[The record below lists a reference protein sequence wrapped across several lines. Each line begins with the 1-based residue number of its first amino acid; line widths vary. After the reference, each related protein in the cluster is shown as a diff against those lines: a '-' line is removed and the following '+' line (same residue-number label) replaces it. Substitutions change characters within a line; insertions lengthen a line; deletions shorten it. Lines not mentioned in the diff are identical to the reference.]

1 MIPKIFVFVAYV
13 VFYLFSM
20 AADGQNKKTRSTIL
34 MLSCV
39 VLAYLA
45 GTRNP
50 YLWADTPVYYDDFVL
65 ANDIFH
71 YSLLDR
77 PNGYVEGGYHFMV
90 VIIKT
95 FTDNPTVYFMVISL
109 LTFFFLYKSLHRYS
123 IYPMLGLCIY
133 ISRFMIGRNMM
144 QIRSCIAIVIIIS
157 FTYLVREKKWW
168 AYFLVLLLCYNL
180 HHTAIVAAPLLL
192 LGVLG
197 YHISK
202 KQIYYGLLISFVIAQ
217 YFGGFVKAW
226 VTSSD
231 YIMNM
236 ADSYLQE
243 GSEKAFS
250 NDLTNPVIWFQ
261 TIVLL
266 IFTYYEDRFKKLTD
280 YYYIYRN
287 AYFMSTVML
296 IVLCQYAVVAAR
308 TSTLFATFECM
319 IIPFFLTLFKKN
331 ERSVPYAIIGAG
343 LILLFIL
350 NFPSAITHIW
360 YIN

>member
-1 MIPKIFVFVAYV
+1 MIPKLYVFVAFV
-13 VFYLFSM
+13 VFYLFSIG
-20 AADGQNKKTRSTIL
+20 ADGQYKKMRNYIL
-34 MLSCV
+34 LLSC
-39 VLAYLA
+39 LMMAFFA

-50 YLWADTPVYYDDFVL
+50 MLWSDTFVYLDDFAF

-71 YSLLDR
+71 YSFLDR
-77 PNGYVEGGYHFMV
+77 PHGYSEGGYHFLV
-90 VIIKT
+90 VVIKT
-95 FTDNPTVYFMVISL
+95 FTDNPTAYFMVISI
-109 LTFFFLYKSLHRYS
+109 LTFLFLYKSLQRYS

-144 QIRSCIAIVIIIS
+144 QIRACLAIAIIIS
-157 FTYLVREKKWW
+157 FTYFVKEKKWW

-192 LGVLG
+192 LSVLG

-202 KQIYYGLLISFVIAQ
+202 RQIYYGLLISSVIAQ
-217 YFGGFVKAW
+217 FYGGAVKSW

-331 ERSVPYAIIGAG
+331 ERNVPYAIIGAG

-350 NFPSAITHIW
+350 NWPSAVSFIW

>member
-20 AADGQNKKTRSTIL
+20 AADGQNKKTRSAIL

-168 AYFLVLLLCYNL
+168 AYFFVLLLCYNL
-180 HHTAIVAAPLLL
+180 HHSTIVAAPLLL
-192 LGVLG
+192 LSVRG

>member
-1 MIPKIFVFVAYV
+1 MIPKLYVFVAFV
-13 VFYLFSM
+13 VFYLFSIG
-20 AADGQNKKTRSTIL
+20 ADGQYKKMRNLIL
-34 MLSCV
+34 LLSCSMM
-39 VLAYLA
+39 AFFA
-45 GTRNP
+45 GTRDP
-50 YLWADTPVYYDDFVL
+50 ILWFDTPVYFDDFVL

-71 YSLLDR
+71 YSFLDR
-77 PNGYVEGGYHFMV
+77 PHGYSEGGYHFLVV
-90 VIIKT
+90 VIKS
-95 FTDNPTVYFMVISL
+95 FTDNPTAYFMVISI
-109 LTFFFLYKSLHRYS
+109 LTFLFLYKSLQRYS

-144 QIRSCIAIVIIIS
+144 QIRACLAIAIIIF
-157 FTYLVREKKWW
+157 FTYLVKEKKWW
-168 AYFLVLLLCYNL
+168 VYSFVLLLCYNF
-180 HHTAIVAAPLLL
+180 HHSAIVAAPLLL
-192 LGVLG
+192 LSVRG

-202 KQIYYGLLISFVIAQ
+202 RQIYYGLLISFMIAQ
-217 YFGGFVKAW
+217 FFGGYVKSW
-226 VTSSD
+226 VTSSE

-236 ADSYLQE
+236 ADDYLRE
-243 GSEKAFS
+243 GSNKAFS

-266 IFTYYEDRFKKLTD
+266 IFTYFEDRFKKLTD

-287 AYFMSTVML
+287 AYFISTVML

-343 LILLFIL
+343 LTLLFIL
-350 NFPSAITHIW
+350 NWPSVISHIW
-360 YIN
+360 YID